1 MANALAV
8 ANVTESLCV
17 LLREPVQAAVHGA
30 EVLAGRPDA
39 ESGEDSPRIGVWLYS
54 AAADPAARNARP
66 PLSRGEDNDGAPGL
80 PLILSYMISVSGPD
94 RSLDREILFGAV
106 AAALHGRPLLDP
118 ALIARAAAARP
129 GLGPSNLAQSG
140 GEIAIHLVDPGEAA
154 IAGLW
159 AGLPGVARRLSLFC
173 AVGPVTLDPV
183 RLPAASRA

>member
-17 LLREPVQAAVHGA
+17 LLRAPVQLAVHGA

-54 AAADPAARNARP
+54 AAADAPLRNARP
-66 PLSRGEDNDGAPGL
+66 PLSRGEGNDGAPGL

-94 RSLDREILFGAV
+94 RSLERETLFGVA
-106 AAALHGRPLLDP
+106 AAALHGRPLLEP
-118 ALIARAAAARP
+118 ELIARAAAGRP
-129 GLGPSNLAQSG
+129 GLGLSNLAQAAG
-140 GEIAIHLVDPGEAA
+140 PIAIRLVDPGEAA
-154 IAGLW
+154 IARLW

-173 AVGPVTLDPV
+173 TVGPVMLDPV
-183 RLPAASRA
+183 RLSSQPPE